1 MCLVTVSITLMLLIK
16 VFIVNAILLHG
27 KRLNSTMEFSEG
39 QYLDQLSPDN
49 QERLKQGLRE
59 RGLISWQELN
69 LDKEME
75 DISESDLANWLTIC
89 ENKGIDPERVVVD
102 DNNLNYKWVANNY
115 KFKASYFPNELYK
128 VQSPLIKPCDNII
141 PETNLNFMAGNYS
154 ISRWRLLEMMWSKGL
169 LTDSKKLFWS
179 AYRSFDIDP
188 ISIEKESLS
197 DGFLDFMADN
207 VPRTFCYD
215 RFYNK
220 YPEQL
225 DLGSLEQRYIYDFNN
240 QDTWIYQNS
249 LISVV
254 LDTMSNWAG
263 KHEDPAKRF
272 KNVYTTP
279 KTFKAIKHK
288 RPFVLA
294 IAKQTDELAMLR
306 NLGFETFNSV
316 WSEDYDQQSFH
327 KRLDHI
333 GDLCYNLSNEN
344 ITELYHATSD
354 ICEHNYNVL
363 METDWIEWYLQELDK
378 QHDL

>member
-1 MCLVTVSITLMLLIK
+1 MCHVTVSISSMLLIK
-16 VFIVNAILLHG
+16 VFIVNAILVHG
-27 KRLNSTMEFSEG
+27 KRLNSTMEISEG
-39 QYLDQLSPDN
+39 QYLDQLGEDN
-49 QERLKQGLRE
+49 KIRLQAGLRE
-59 RGLISWQELN
+59 RGLISWQDLN
-69 LDKEME
+69 LPKEME
-75 DISESDLANWLTIC
+75 DIKESDLDNWVTMC
-89 ENKGIDPERVVVD
+89 EDKGIDPNRVVID

-115 KFKASYFPNELYK
+115 NFKASYFPNELYK
-128 VQSPLIKPCDNII
+128 VQSPQVAPCDNIV

-154 ISRWRLLEMMWSKGL
+154 ISRWRLLEMMWKKGL

-179 AYRSFDIDP
+179 AYRFDP
-188 ISIEKESLS
+188 NPNSGEKEILS
-197 DGFLDFMADN
+197 KEFVDFMSDN

-225 DLGSLEQRYIYDFNN
+225 DLGSLEQQYIYDFNN

-254 LDTMSNWAG
+254 LDTMANWHDTLSN
-263 KHEDPAKRF
+263 PAERF
-272 KNVYTTP
+272 NNVYTTP

-294 IAKQTDELAMLR
+294 IAKQTEELAMLR
-306 NLGFETFNSV
+306 NLGFETFDSV
-316 WSEDYDQQSFH
+316 WSEDYDKQSFH
-327 KRLDHI
+327 KRLDYI

-344 ITELYHATSD
+344 TTELYHATSS

-363 METDWIEWYLQELDK
+363 MNTDWIEWYLQELDK

>member
-1 MCLVTVSITLMLLIK
+1 
-16 VFIVNAILLHG
+16 
-27 KRLNSTMEFSEG
+27 MEFSEG
-39 QYLDQLSPDN
+39 QYLDQLSEDN
-49 QERLKQGLRE
+49 RNRLQAGLRE
-59 RGLISWQELN
+59 RGLISWQQLN
-69 LDKEME
+69 LPKEME
-75 DISESDLANWLTIC
+75 DISISDIDSWVNIC
-89 ENKGIDPERVVVD
+89 EEKGIDPKRVVVD
-102 DNNLNYKWVANNY
+102 DNNLNYKWIAKNY
-115 KFKASYFPNELYK
+115 NFKASYFPNELYK
-128 VQSPLIKPCDNII
+128 VQSPLVKPCKNII

-154 ISRWRLLEMMWSKGL
+154 ISRWRLLEMLWKKDL
-169 LTDSKKLFWS
+169 LTDNKKLFWS
-179 AYRSFDIDP
+179 AYRSYDLDP
-188 ISIEKESLS
+188 ITVEQDSLS
-197 DGFLDFMADN
+197 DEFKKFMSDN

-240 QDTWIYQNS
+240 LDTWIYENS

-263 KHEDPAKRF
+263 KNDNPAERF

-306 NLGFETFNSV
+306 NLGFETFDSV
-316 WSEDYDQQSFH
+316 WSEEYDQQSFH

-363 METDWIEWYLQELDK
+363 MNTDWIEWYLNELDK
-378 QHDL
+378 NYDL